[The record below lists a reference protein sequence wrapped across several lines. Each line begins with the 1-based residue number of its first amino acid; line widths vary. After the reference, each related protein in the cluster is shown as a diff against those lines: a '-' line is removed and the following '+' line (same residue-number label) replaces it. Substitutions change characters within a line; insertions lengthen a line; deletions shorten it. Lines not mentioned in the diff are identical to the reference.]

1 MGKSDLKQAATRHSQ
16 NLGEIFKRKKLSA
29 TPTLNHVAD
38 PSTNV
43 VDQSVVSSASTTL
56 TPKVNIG
63 TATTEAAASTT
74 LDVSSS
80 VPKPGNTA
88 TIEDSV
94 STTDSAANTNL
105 DTSSSVPEKRKQAT
119 DTNAAPVGQPF
130 QPIDPKYDFPLRS
143 FSNGKKQKRFNRDWF
158 KNEDYKSWLHCNGEK
173 DADFCSACINATRMN
188 LIASANADKAFIS
201 NGFTNWQDAGTKNRD
216 FDKHFRSETRRE
228 ARECLF
234 TIADA
239 YGDISAQLST
249 SFNEVRSVNR
259 QNLLRILSNVKF
271 LARHALPLTG
281 HGSGED
287 SNFAQLYILRE
298 EDNEGLK
305 VWRTEKKISRYVHR
319 TIQNEMMQIMALR
332 VLQEVAENIHNVDF
346 YSIMRDEATDVKN
359 VSELV
364 VGWKTN

>member
-1 MGKSDLKQAATRHSQ
+1 M
-16 NLGEIFKRKKLSA
+16 
-29 TPTLNHVAD
+29 
-38 PSTNV
+38 
-43 VDQSVVSSASTTL
+43 
-56 TPKVNIG
+56 
-63 TATTEAAASTT
+63 
-74 LDVSSS
+74 DVSSS

-94 STTDSAANTNL
+94 STTDSAANTIL
-105 DTSSSVPEKRKQAT
+105 DTSSSVPEKGNQVT
-119 DTNAAPVGQPF
+119 DIKAAPVGQTFRPV
-130 QPIDPKYDFPLRS
+130 DPKYDFPLRS

-173 DADFCSACINATRMN
+173 DAAFCSACINATRMN

-201 NGFTNWQDAGTKNRD
+201 NGFTNWQDAGTKNRG

-228 ARECLF
+228 AHECLF

-239 YGDISAQLST
+239 YGGISAQLST
-249 SFNEVRSVNR
+249 TVNEARSVNR
-259 QNLLRILSNVKF
+259 HNLLKLLSNVKF
-271 LARHALPLTG
+271 LARHALPLTS
-281 HGSGED
+281 SGED
-287 SNFAQLYILRE
+287 SNFAQLYILKE

-346 YSIMRDEATDVKN
+346 YSIMRDKATDVKN
-359 VSELV
+359 VSELM
-364 VGWKTN
+364 VGWTTNWKLMKSSSVWKTCPTLMLIPLCESLKMFCYECT

>member
-1 MGKSDLKQAATRHSQ
+1 M
-16 NLGEIFKRKKLSA
+16 
-29 TPTLNHVAD
+29 NHVAD

-56 TPKVNIG
+56 TPKDNID
-63 TATTEAAASTT
+63 TATTEAAASIT

-94 STTDSAANTNL
+94 STTDSAANTIL
-105 DTSSSVPEKRKQAT
+105 DTLSSAPEKGNQV
-119 DTNAAPVGQPF
+119 TNTKAAPVGQTFRPV
-130 QPIDPKYDFPLRS
+130 DPKYDFPLRS

-173 DADFCSACINATRMN
+173 DAAFCSACINATRMN

-201 NGFTNWQDAGTKNRD
+201 NGFTNWQDAGTKNRG

-228 ARECLF
+228 AHECLF

-239 YGDISAQLST
+239 YGGISAQLST
-249 SFNEVRSVNR
+249 TVNEARSVNR
-259 QNLLRILSNVKF
+259 HNLLKLLSNVKF
-271 LARHALPLTG
+271 LARHALPLTS
-281 HGSGED
+281 SGED
-287 SNFAQLYILRE
+287 SNFAQLYILKE

-346 YSIMRDEATDVKN
+346 YSIMRDKATDVKN
-359 VSELV
+359 VSELM
-364 VGWKTN
+364 VGWTTNWKLMKSSSV